1 MQRYTT
7 VGLKKEKL
15 GSILVAARTIP
26 FMHSLTRF
34 ILDSGYEILHTPN
47 AVHAIKIM
55 NMLPVKLIFIDY
67 NIPKGEHLE
76 LLKAMEENFGLGGI
90 PPVIYLYDPEKNTI
104 DEQELFRHGV
114 RAILTMPIDFEDAK
128 TKILQV
134 MVNQ

>member
-47 AVHAIKIM
+47 AVHAVKIM

-67 NIPKGEHLE
+67 SIPKGEHLE
-76 LLKAMEENFGLGGI
+76 LLKAMEENFGPGGF

-104 DEQELFRHGV
+104 NEQELYKHGV
-114 RAILTMPIDFEDAK
+114 KAILKMPIDFEDAK
-128 TKILQV
+128 AKILQV

>member
-15 GSILVAARTIP
+15 GSVLVASRTIP

-47 AVHAIKIM
+47 AIHAVKIL
-55 NMLPVKLIFIDY
+55 NMLPVKLMFIDC
-67 NIPKGEHLE
+67 NIPKGENLE

-104 DEQELFRHGV
+104 NEQELFRHGV
-114 RAILTMPIDFEDAK
+114 RAVLAMPIDFEDAK
-128 TKILQV
+128 AKILQI